1 MSFGLY
7 DADRRYRRRVWST
20 ISRVGM
26 FVITL
31 GLAAAFTYQ
40 IGAQQSE
47 VRIDRLN
54 DRVAELEEDL
64 ALSEQDKI
72 RLEAAAN
79 TARVRYEDLLEIYER
94 EVPTGEERRFLELVS
109 ERLDEGLAPDRLA
122 FFIANAD
129 EPETCDAPETRRFIM
144 PFDGYRGGNREVGF
158 AEGRIS
164 VTGFAERAINDA
176 GAPQGW
182 YDPSQELSIAITTIG
197 GDGEEV
203 RGVLPLFHSIVFDG
217 SEWRFAVREGDQAA
231 LVYVTVDRCEL
242 PFDPAADAASVAD
255 DGN

>member
-7 DADRRYRRRVWST
+7 DADRRYRRRIWST
-20 ISRVGM
+20 ISRIGM
-26 FVITL
+26 YVITL

-54 DRVAELEEDL
+54 DRVGQLEEDL

-79 TARVRYEDLLEIYER
+79 TARVRYEDLLAIYER

-109 ERLDEGLAPDRLA
+109 NRLDEGLDPDRLA
-122 FFIANAD
+122 FFIAGAD
-129 EPETCDAPETRRFIM
+129 EPISCDDPNTRRFIM
-144 PFDGYRGGNREVGF
+144 PFEGYRGGNIEVGF

-164 VTGFAERAINDA
+164 VTGFAQRAVSEA
-176 GAPQGW
+176 GAPLGW
-182 YDPSQELSIAITTIG
+182 YDPSEELSINITTIG
-197 GDGEEV
+197 GATQVV
-203 RGVLPLFHSIVFDG
+203 RGTLPVFHALVFDG
-217 SEWRFAVREGDQAA
+217 SEWRFTVREGDQAA
-231 LVYVTVDRCEL
+231 LVYVTADRCDL
-242 PFDPAADAASVAD
+242 PFDPAAPPDQEVGSA
-255 DGN
+255 N